1 MGRRHA
7 TKKEEEITWYIIGT
21 VKKNI
26 QGHVSMEGKN
36 GQEKLTD
43 IGIYGPYSKGA
54 SGTRHAHT

>member
-36 GQEKLTD
+36 GQEKMTD
-43 IGIYGPYSKGA
+43 IGIYG
-54 SGTRHAHT
+54 TRHAHT